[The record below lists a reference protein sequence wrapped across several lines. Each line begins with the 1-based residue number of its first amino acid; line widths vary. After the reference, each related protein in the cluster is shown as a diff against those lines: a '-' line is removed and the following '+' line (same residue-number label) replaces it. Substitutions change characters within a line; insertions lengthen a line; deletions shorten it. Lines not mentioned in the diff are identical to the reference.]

1 MQITITVDS
10 SEETIELMKKID
22 SYTKEEISTIF
33 LIGMETFER
42 IKKMHIEKQW
52 NIDIDANKLN
62 KRKRQTVEDLFAS
75 LLHKRDEVL
84 CNDQKKENETIQE
97 LQETVKMYEI
107 QNMKLQDE
115 IKHQEIVSNLLLQK
129 KMTEN
134 SLNNQIIFTEKLN
147 DILVN
152 IREKETST
160 LLENQQ
166 MELLDMKNNIS
177 KIEQNSIVNKS
188 NQRGVDGENFFHQ
201 IASYTFSSCTH
212 FEIIE
217 KKKKSHCGDFW
228 LKFEKYTIMVDSKN
242 YIDNPVPSRDRQKL
256 KNDIFHNQDIKIAW
270 LVSMDQPI
278 MTFSNYPFML
288 DIENDVC
295 YCYINSLMKYEKPEE
310 LLRMAW
316 YACDFVYHNIINV
329 QTDSNILHKYEKNEI
344 RINKMLNKL
353 FVQSRNRFAILN
365 QLNENFKETES
376 DIRDCLNEEIRNV
389 TNENVLLVKQWWDE
403 NIILCP
409 NSQLK
414 SNDIYKTFIQCIEYK
429 HCAIDNDLFK
439 QIIRSMAIDEKD
451 LKRGKTDKSQIII
464 LHHTIKTRL

>member
-1 MQITITVDS
+1 MQYTITVDS
-10 SEETIELMKKID
+10 SEETSTLMKKLNT
-22 SYTKEEISTIF
+22 YTINEITTILWIGIESFEKIKE
-33 LIGMETFER
+33 R
-42 IKKMHIEKQW
+42 HIENQW
-52 NIDIDANKLN
+52 NKKEDASH
-62 KRKRQTVEDLFAS
+62 KRKKQSVEDLFAS

-84 CNDQKKENETIQE
+84 FNESKKENDFIHE
-97 LQETVKMYEI
+97 LQETIKTLEI
-107 QNMKLQDE
+107 QYMKLQDQM
-115 IKHQEIVSNLLLQK
+115 KHQEILSNILLQQK
-129 KMTEN
+129 ITEN
-134 SLNNQIIFTEKLN
+134 SLSNQILFTEKLN
-147 DILVN
+147 DILVTT
-152 IREKETST
+152 REKETST
-160 LLENQQ
+160 LLENQH

-177 KIEQNSIVNKS
+177 KIEKNITMNKS
-188 NQRGVDGENFFHQ
+188 NQRGIDGENFFHQ

-217 KKKKSHCGDFW
+217 KKKENHCGDFW

-316 YACDFVYHNIINV
+316 YACDFVFHNIINV
-329 QTDSNILHKYEKNEI
+329 QTDTSILHKYEQNEH
-344 RINKMLNKL
+344 RIKKMLNKL
-353 FVQSRNRFAILN
+353 FIQSRNRFAILN

-389 TNENVLLVKQWWDE
+389 TNENILLVKQWWDE
-403 NIILCP
+403 NIISCP

-414 SNDIYKTFIQCIEYK
+414 SNDIYKIFIQCIEYK

-439 QIIRSMAIDEKD
+439 QIIRSMSIEETYV
-451 LKRGKTDKSQIII
+451 KRGKTDKSQIII
-464 LHHTIKTRL
+464 LHHKIKNK

>member
-1 MQITITVDS
+1 MQYTITVDS
-10 SEETIELMKKID
+10 SEETSTLMKKLNT
-22 SYTKEEISTIF
+22 YTINEITTILWIGIESFEKIKE
-33 LIGMETFER
+33 R
-42 IKKMHIEKQW
+42 HIENQW
-52 NIDIDANKLN
+52 NKKEDASH
-62 KRKRQTVEDLFAS
+62 KRKKQSVEDLFAS

-84 CNDQKKENETIQE
+84 FNESKKENDYIHE
-97 LQETVKMYEI
+97 LQETIKTLEI
-107 QNMKLQDE
+107 QYMKLQDQM
-115 IKHQEIVSNLLLQK
+115 KHQEILSNILLQQK
-129 KMTEN
+129 ITEN
-134 SLNNQIIFTEKLN
+134 SLNNQILFTEKLN
-147 DILVN
+147 DILVTT
-152 IREKETST
+152 REKETST
-160 LLENQQ
+160 LLENQH

-177 KIEQNSIVNKS
+177 KIEKNITMNKS
-188 NQRGVDGENFFHQ
+188 NQRGIDGENFFHQ
-201 IASYTFSSCTH
+201 IASYTFSSCSH

-217 KKKKSHCGDFW
+217 KKKENHCGDFW

-316 YACDFVYHNIINV
+316 YACDFVFHNIINV
-329 QTDSNILHKYEKNEI
+329 QTDTSILHKYEQNEH
-344 RINKMLNKL
+344 RIKKMLNKL
-353 FVQSRNRFAILN
+353 FIQSRNRFAILN

-389 TNENVLLVKQWWDE
+389 TNENILLVKQWWDE
-403 NIILCP
+403 NIISCP

-414 SNDIYKTFIQCIEYK
+414 SNDIYKIFIQCIEYK

-439 QIIRSMAIDEKD
+439 QIIRSMSIEETYV
-451 LKRGKTDKSQIII
+451 KRGKTDKSQIII
-464 LHHTIKTRL
+464 LHHKIKNK